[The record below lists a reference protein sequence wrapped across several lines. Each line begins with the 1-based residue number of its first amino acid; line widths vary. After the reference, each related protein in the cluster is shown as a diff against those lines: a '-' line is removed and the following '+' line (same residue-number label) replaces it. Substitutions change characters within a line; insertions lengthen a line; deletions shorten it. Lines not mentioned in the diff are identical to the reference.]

1 MNREYLKDFTKED
14 IYDIYR
20 VLNIKIKDYD
30 KITKNKMLEAIESEY
45 EDYHNIISICTLK
58 ELIFLKELVAK
69 KKIKIQNINELQDF
83 ILSNLS
89 SKLLIKLAGDEVT
102 LMDGLE
108 NSIKEAVTKLDL
120 KAKQHEEDLII
131 PLLGAMRLL
140 GLERYDNM
148 VIIFSSIYEISSEEY
163 NKLLLDSLLFKYYT
177 FITYHKTYDYLLVY
191 HPYMDFTNELISLY
205 ETKKMGI
212 KVIDDEMFINV
223 FYYGYDKKNKEVST
237 FMEKLKSP
245 ILQEIVT
252 HYVLFDDDR
261 SSLKELLNSFGFS
274 TTKLDEVMDK
284 MPSSKYQLLTKEEY
298 AKTILDKKKFVEE
311 RDYAYQKQTNASLHP
326 KDCDLFYKLYFA
338 LLEYTNQE
346 YKINNNLKVY
356 KNKYLNPQDL
366 YPIVNKFFENKET
379 IVDKVVKENP
389 YKLNR
394 LELEYLK
401 DFKRG
406 IRDKFIIYK
415 YEKEYTLISNNNTI
429 YMVKGLRC
437 PIDEIIDYKDLPYPV
452 ETSLI
457 PFKGYIV
464 YDGMIAGYE
473 MNISISMKKNL
484 LKEAEEFP
492 RVYKL

>member
-1 MNREYLKDFTKED
+1 MNREYLKDFAKED

-30 KITKNKMLEAIESEY
+30 KITKNKMLEAIENEY

-58 ELIFLKELVAK
+58 ELTFLKELVAK

-120 KAKQHEEDLII
+120 KGKQHEEDLII

-148 VIIFSSIYEISSEEY
+148 IMIFSSIYEISSEEY

-191 HPYMDFTNELISLY
+191 HPYMDFTNELILLY

-261 SSLKELLNSFGFS
+261 SSLKELLNSFEIS
-274 TTKLDEVMDK
+274 TAKLDEVMDK

-298 AKTILDKKKFVEE
+298 AKTILDKKKFEQE

-346 YKINNNLKVY
+346 YKINPNLKIY
-356 KNKYLNPQDL
+356 KNK
-366 YPIVNKFFENKET
+366 
-379 IVDKVVKENP
+379 
-389 YKLNR
+389 
-394 LELEYLK
+394 
-401 DFKRG
+401 
-406 IRDKFIIYK
+406 
-415 YEKEYTLISNNNTI
+415 
-429 YMVKGLRC
+429 
-437 PIDEIIDYKDLPYPV
+437 
-452 ETSLI
+452 
-457 PFKGYIV
+457 
-464 YDGMIAGYE
+464 
-473 MNISISMKKNL
+473 
-484 LKEAEEFP
+484 
-492 RVYKL
+492 

>member
-1 MNREYLKDFTKED
+1 MNKEYLKEFTKED

-20 VLNIKIKDYD
+20 VLNVRIKNYD
-30 KITKNKMLEAIESEY
+30 KITRNKMLEVIESEY

-58 ELIFLKELVAK
+58 ELTFLKELVAK

-120 KAKQHEEDLII
+120 KAKQHKEDLII

-148 VIIFSSIYEISSEEY
+148 VMIFSSIYEISSEEY

-177 FITYHKTYDYLLVY
+177 FITYHKAYDYLLVY
-191 HPYMDFTNELISLY
+191 HSYMDFTDELISLY

-223 FYYGYDKKNKEVST
+223 FYYGYDKNN
-237 FMEKLKSP
+237 
-245 ILQEIVT
+245 
-252 HYVLFDDDR
+252 
-261 SSLKELLNSFGFS
+261 KELLNSFGLS
-274 TTKLDEVMDK
+274 TAKLDEVMDK

-298 AKTILDKKKFVEE
+298 AKDILKHNKFEEE
-311 RDYAYQKQTNASLHP
+311 RDYTYQKQVNASLHP

-346 YKINNNLKVY
+346 YKINETLKIY
-356 KNKYLNPQDL
+356 KSKYLNPADL

-457 PFKGYIV
+457 PFRGFIV

-473 MNISISMKKNL
+473 MNISMSMKKNL

-492 RVYKL
+492 KVYKL

>member
-1 MNREYLKDFTKED
+1 MNREYLKDFAKED

-30 KITKNKMLEAIESEY
+30 KITKNKMLEAIENEY

-89 SKLLIKLAGDEVT
+89 SKLLIKLAGDEIT

-245 ILQEIVT
+245 ILQESVT

-274 TTKLDEVMDK
+274 TTRLDEVMDK

-298 AKTILDKKKFVEE
+298 AKDILEHNKFEQE
-311 RDYAYQKQTNASLHP
+311 RDYRYQKQVNASLHP

-346 YKINNNLKVY
+346 YKINATLKIY

-394 LELEYLK
+394 LELECLK

-457 PFKGYIV
+457 PFRGFIV

-484 LKEAEEFP
+484 LKEAKGFP